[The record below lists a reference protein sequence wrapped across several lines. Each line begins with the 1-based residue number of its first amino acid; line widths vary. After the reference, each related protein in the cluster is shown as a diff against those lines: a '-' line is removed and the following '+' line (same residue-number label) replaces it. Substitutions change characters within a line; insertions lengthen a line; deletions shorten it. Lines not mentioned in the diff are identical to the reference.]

1 MTESD
6 EVRPNDGNAGPPGRP
21 PRRPP
26 ESGLLPILLIDA
38 LALLLVVATAPAAW
52 LWIDSSGP
60 GPIFVPPGPSRVVAQ
75 SPALVSSGSS
85 LPGARPSGSGPI
97 GSSSKP
103 ATGDGSWT
111 RAESLPR
118 GLWGSGS
125 VLLGDGRLMVVGGAT
140 GSSSNDATA
149 AVSVYDPATDHWTA
163 ATQMLQPR
171 AYPMVVRL
179 ADDSVLVAGG
189 SRTGQPLDTAERY
202 NPSNGTWV
210 AAGRLN
216 LPRTQGSLVLLQDG
230 RALATGGG
238 IEGSPGWSST
248 ASVELFD
255 PTKGVWTIGPPMSVP
270 RARHTATLLPSGD
283 VLVTGGATTFHGNV
297 GSVTASA
304 EIYSPRT
311 NTWRPAAPMSIPRY
325 VHQAAL
331 LANGRVLVAG
341 GWSATS
347 NSDVSKASVEI
358 YDPIANGW
366 AAAGPL
372 VTARAEFVMVR
383 LLDGRLLA
391 VAGVDR
397 SYHVMDSA
405 ELFDPGSGTWQ
416 LTGKLAE
423 AKMWPAAVVLADGRV
438 LIAGGATDV
447 GANHRTVIC
456 ELYAPQ
462 T

>member
-1 MTESD
+1 MIQGDRVTL
-6 EVRPNDGNAGPPGRP
+6 RDGDARP

-26 ESGLLPILLIDA
+26 ESGLWPILLIDA

-60 GPIFVPPGPSRVVAQ
+60 GPLVALASPSQ
-75 SPALVSSGSS
+75 SARQGPALVSSGPS
-85 LPGARPSGSGPI
+85 LPGAGPSATNSL
-97 GSSSKP
+97 GSSSRP
-103 ATGDGSWT
+103 ALGDGSWSRT
-111 RAESLPR
+111 ESLPR
-118 GLWGSGS
+118 GLWGTGS
-125 VLLGDGRLMVVGGAT
+125 ALLRDGRFMVVGGAT

-149 AVSVYDPATDHWTA
+149 AVNLYDPATGHWSA

-171 AYPMVVRL
+171 AYPMVARL
-179 ADDSVLVAGG
+179 ADGSVLVAGG
-189 SRTGQPLDTAERY
+189 SRNGQPLDTAERY

-216 LPRTQGSLVLLQDG
+216 LPRTQGNLILLQDG

-238 IEGSPGWSST
+238 IEGSPSWSST

-255 PTKGVWTIGPPMSVP
+255 PSKGAWTIGPPMSVS
-270 RARHTATLLPSGD
+270 RARHTATLLPGGD
-283 VLVTGGATTFHGNV
+283 VLVAGGASTFHGEV

-311 NTWRPAAPMSIPRY
+311 NSWRAAAPMSIPRY

-347 NSDVSKASVEI
+347 NADASKASVEI
-358 YDPIANGW
+358 YDPLANRW
-366 AAAGPL
+366 ATAGSL
-372 VTARAEFVMVR
+372 VAARAEFVMVR
-383 LLDGRLLA
+383 LLDDRLLA
-391 VAGVDR
+391 VAGVGR
-397 SYHVMDSA
+397 SYRLMDSA
-405 ELFDPGSGTWQ
+405 EIYDPAIGTWQ
-416 LTGKLAE
+416 STGKLAE

-438 LIAGGATDV
+438 LLAGGATDV
-447 GANHRTVIC
+447 GAYHRTVLS
-456 ELYAPQ
+456 EMYAP
-462 T
+462 

>member
-1 MTESD
+1 MIQGDRVTLRD
-6 EVRPNDGNAGPPGRP
+6 GDARPPRRP

-26 ESGLLPILLIDA
+26 ESGLWPILLIDA

-60 GPIFVPPGPSRVVAQ
+60 GPLVARASPSQ
-75 SPALVSSGSS
+75 SARQGPALVSSGPS
-85 LPGARPSGSGPI
+85 LPGAGPSATNSL
-97 GSSSKP
+97 GSSSRP
-103 ATGDGSWT
+103 ALGDGSWSRT
-111 RAESLPR
+111 ESLPR
-118 GLWGSGS
+118 GLWGTGS
-125 VLLGDGRLMVVGGAT
+125 ALLRDGRFMVVGGAT

-149 AVSVYDPATDHWTA
+149 AVNLYDPATGHWSA

-171 AYPMVVRL
+171 AYPMVARL
-179 ADDSVLVAGG
+179 ADGSVLVAGG
-189 SRTGQPLDTAERY
+189 SRNGQPLDTAERY

-216 LPRTQGSLVLLQDG
+216 LPRTQGNLILLQDG

-255 PTKGVWTIGPPMSVP
+255 PSKGVWTIGPPMSVS
-270 RARHTATLLPSGD
+270 RARHTATLLPGGD
-283 VLVTGGATTFHGNV
+283 VLVAGGATTFHGEV

-311 NTWRPAAPMSIPRY
+311 NSWRAAAPMSIPRY

-347 NSDVSKASVEI
+347 NTDASKASVEI
-358 YDPIANGW
+358 YDPAANRW
-366 AAAGPL
+366 ATAGSL
-372 VTARAEFVMVR
+372 VAARAEFVMVR
-383 LLDGRLLA
+383 LLDDRLLA
-391 VAGVDR
+391 VAGVGR
-397 SYHVMDSA
+397 SYRLVDSA
-405 ELFDPGSGTWQ
+405 EIYDPAIGTWQ
-416 LTGKLAE
+416 STGKLAE
-423 AKMWPAAVVLADGRV
+423 VKMWPAAVVLADGRV
-438 LIAGGATDV
+438 LLAGGATDV
-447 GANHRTVIC
+447 GAYHRTVLS
-456 ELYAPQ
+456 EMYAP
-462 T
+462 

>member
-1 MTESD
+1 MAPDHDVAPREPGHTGDSS
-6 EVRPNDGNAGPPGRP
+6 RAGRS
-21 PRRPP
+21 RVKRSP
-26 ESGLLPILLIDA
+26 ENGPLPILLIDA

-52 LWIDSSGP
+52 LWIDSPGP
-60 GPIFVPPGPSRVVAQ
+60 GP
-75 SPALVSSGSS
+75 ALA
-85 LPGARPSGSGPI
+85 LARPSQAADQGPVLVSNGPSLPATDQL

-103 ATGDGSWT
+103 APGDGSWS

-118 GLWGSGS
+118 GLWGTGS
-125 VLLGDGRLMVVGGAT
+125 ALLGDGRFMVVGGAA
-140 GSSSNDATA
+140 GASSNDATA
-149 AVSVYDPATDHWTA
+149 SVYLYDPASDHWSA

-179 ADDSVLVAGG
+179 ADGSVLVAGG
-189 SRTGQPLDTAERY
+189 SRNGQPLDTAERY

-216 LPRTQGSLVLLQDG
+216 VPRAQGNLILLQDG

-238 IEGSPGWSST
+238 IEGSPGWGST

-270 RARHTATLLPSGD
+270 RARHTVTLLPGGD
-283 VLVTGGATTFHGNV
+283 VLVAGVATTFHGGV

-311 NTWRPAAPMSIPRY
+311 NSWRAAAPMSIPRY

-331 LANGRVLVAG
+331 LADGRILVAG

-347 NSDVSKASVEI
+347 NTDASKASVEI
-358 YDPIANGW
+358 YDVLANRW
-366 AAAGPL
+366 AAAGPM
-372 VTARAEFVMVR
+372 VAARAEFVMVR

-397 SYHVMDSA
+397 TYHVMDSA
-405 ELFDPGSGTWQ
+405 EVYDPTIGTWQ

-423 AKMWPAAVVLADGRV
+423 AKMWPAAVVLGDGRV
-438 LIAGGATDV
+438 VLAGGATDV
-447 GANHRTVIC
+447 AAYHRTVVC
-456 ELYAPQ
+456 EIYAP
-462 T
+462 